1 MKISKSNFTNLY
13 NNISNTIKN
22 SYNTNVK
29 PRIQKGMKRVG
40 ELTADTVDFISK
52 NPKKVVKYTA
62 FAALGASVI
71 ALGIKAVK
79 DFVETKKQNKIL
91 KDFVVAERETIND
104 LKGLIAMQHE
114 AMAAKDAISAAQSKV
129 IAKQEA

>member
-13 NNISNTIKN
+13 NNISNTVKN

-52 NPKKVVKYTA
+52 NPGKAVKYTA
-62 FAALGASVI
+62 LATVGISVI

-79 DFVETKKQNKIL
+79 DFVETKKQNKVL

-104 LKGLIAMQHE
+104 LKGMIAMQHE